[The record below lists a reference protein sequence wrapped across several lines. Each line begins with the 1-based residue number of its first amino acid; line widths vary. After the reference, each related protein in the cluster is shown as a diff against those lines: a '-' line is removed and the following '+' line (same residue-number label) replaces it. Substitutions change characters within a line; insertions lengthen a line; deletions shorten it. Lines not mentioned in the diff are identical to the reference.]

1 MTEFSLTVSRL
12 IAVPGP
18 AIAFIAVMTRR
29 SGASNT
35 SAFWGFSKASCCQ
48 TLKPS

>member
-12 IAVPGP
+12 IAAPGP
-18 AIAFIAVMTRR
+18 AIAFIVVMSRR

-35 SAFWGFSKASCCQ
+35 SAFWGFSKAYCCQ